1 MSWVSIDGLQ
11 VAYGDATVLDGI
23 ELEIP
28 RGSIVAVLGPSGCGK
43 TTLLR
48 AVAGLLPIAAGTIRV
63 GERLLSSPSVQ
74 VAPEKRGMGW
84 VPQDSSLFP
93 HLTVGENIAFGMP
106 RGSRADRS
114 TRVAQLVD
122 MVGLGGM
129 VNRAPSQLSGGQAQR
144 VSLARA
150 LAPRPDLMLL
160 DEPFAALDPL
170 LRSALRVEVAE
181 VLRHQH
187 STSLLVTHDQEEA
200 LSLADYVAVMRQG
213 RILQWGTPV
222 EVYEQPANRWVAS
235 FVGDTVE
242 LDGVWYGGR
251 VDCALGLVEAASPA
265 DGPSPGDGTPAHLVL
280 RPEWIH
286 LHGTGGIDATV
297 TAIAYGGHDAL
308 VSLEL
313 STGQTVRA
321 RVAAPNLP
329 RRGDRVGLSVV
340 HTALAYPPAAPTGV
354 PSVTGDRA

>member
-1 MSWVSIDGLQ
+1 MSWVSIDGLR

-23 ELEIP
+23 DLNIP
-28 RGSIVAVLGPSGCGK
+28 RGSVVAVLGPSGCGK

-48 AVAGLLPIAAGTIRV
+48 AVAGLLPVSAGTIRV
-63 GERLLSSPSVQ
+63 GERLLSSPTVQ

-93 HLTVGENIAFGMP
+93 HLTVAENIAFGIP
-106 RGSRADRS
+106 RARRGVREA
-114 TRVAQLVD
+114 RVAELAD
-122 MVGLGGM
+122 LVGLNGM
-129 VNRAPSQLSGGQAQR
+129 VDRAPSQLSGGQAQR

-170 LRSALRVEVAE
+170 LRSALRVEVADL
-181 VLRHQH
+181 LRHQH

-222 EVYEQPANRWVAS
+222 DVYERPASLWVAG

-242 LDGVWYGGR
+242 LDGHWSGGR
-251 VDCALGLVEAASPA
+251 VDTAVGLLEAQPT
-265 DGPSPGDGTPAHLVL
+265 DGAARSEGAATRVVL
-280 RPEWIH
+280 RPEWIR
-286 LHGTGGIDATV
+286 LGERAGIEATV
-297 TAIAYGGHDAL
+297 TSIAYGGHDAL

-313 STGQTVRA
+313 ESGLVVRS
-321 RVAAPNLP
+321 RVAAPDLP
-329 RRGDRVGLSVV
+329 ARGDWVSLSVT
-340 HTALAYPPAAPTGV
+340 HTALAYPAAG
-354 PSVTGDRA
+354 

>member
-1 MSWVSIDGLQ
+1 MNWVSIDGLQ

-23 ELEIP
+23 DLEIP

-48 AVAGLLPIAAGTIRV
+48 AIAGLLPITGGTIRV
-63 GERLLSSPSVQ
+63 GDRLLSSTTVQ

-93 HLTVGENIAFGMP
+93 HLTVGENISFGMS
-106 RGSRADRS
+106 RGSRAERS
-114 TRVAQLVD
+114 ARVAQLVD
-122 MVGLGGM
+122 MVGLSGM

-222 EVYEQPANRWVAS
+222 EVYEQPASRWVAS

-242 LDGVWYGGR
+242 LDGVWSGGR
-251 VDCALGLVEAASPA
+251 VDCALGSIEAASA
-265 DGPSPGDGTPAHLVL
+265 DGATFADGTPAHLVL
-280 RPEWIH
+280 RPEWIR
-286 LHGTGGIDATV
+286 LHGSGGTDATV

-308 VSLEL
+308 VGLEL
-313 STGQTVRA
+313 FTGPTVRA
-321 RVAAPNLP
+321 RVAAPDLP
-329 RRGDRVGLSVV
+329 KRGDRVSLSVV
-340 HTALAYPPAAPTGV
+340 HPAIAYPPAAPVGV
-354 PSVTGDRA
+354 PSAG

>member
-1 MSWVSIDGLQ
+1 MSWVSVNGLR
-11 VAYGDATVLDGI
+11 VAYGEATVLDGI
-23 ELEIP
+23 DLEIP

-48 AVAGLLPIAAGTIRV
+48 AIAGLVPVTAGTITV
-63 GERLLSSPSVQ
+63 GDRLLSSPAVQ

-93 HLTVGENIAFGMP
+93 HLSVGENIGFGMP
-106 RGSRADRS
+106 RAGRAARGA
-114 TRVAQLVD
+114 RVTQLAEL
-122 MVGLGGM
+122 VGLTGM

-181 VLRHQH
+181 LLRDQH

-200 LSLADYVAVMRQG
+200 LSLADYVAVMRDG
-213 RILQWGTPV
+213 RILQWGTPA
-222 EVYEQPANRWVAS
+222 EVYEQPASRWVAG

-242 LDGVWYGGR
+242 LDGEWSGGR
-251 VDCALGLVEAASPA
+251 VDSILGRVDAASADAATPA
-265 DGPSPGDGTPAHLVL
+265 DGTPAHLVL
-280 RPEWIH
+280 RPEWIR
-286 LHGTGGIDATV
+286 LHEGGSIDATV
-297 TAIAYGGHDAL
+297 TGIAYGGHDAL

-313 STGQTVRA
+313 AGGQTVRS
-321 RVAAPNLP
+321 RVAAPDLP
-329 RRGDRVGLSVV
+329 HRGDRVRIDVAHS
-340 HTALAYPPAAPTGV
+340 ALAFPPA
-354 PSVTGDRA
+354 R